1 MDASTVSDASKM
13 DEVHAN
19 PFYLRLNKNP
29 SLMLTSLV
37 PTKRDYNIT
46 GTQVTVNSQCSVSE
60 ELPVSFT
67 RDQYHK
73 ILALFQPPTSVNNSD
88 TLPQINTLPS
98 NLQVTKLRG
107 CKPTSTPMV
116 PSTKLTKQDGP
127 HLQDAFLYRQLI
139 GKLLYLTNTRPDI
152 CYSVQQL
159 SQFLDAP
166 TQTHLQAAHQILRY
180 LLKGILGQGIFYAAK
195 NSLHLKTFSD
205 SD

>member
-1 MDASTVSDASKM
+1 MLLASDNLDQIQSVKIFLHGTFKIKNLG
-13 DEVHAN
+13 EVKY
-19 PFYLRLNKNP
+19 FLGLEILRSSACINVCQHKYFLD
-29 SLMLTSLV
+29 LL
-37 PTKRDYNIT
+37 RDT
-46 GTQVTVNSQCSVSE
+46 GF
-60 ELPVSFT
+60 L
-67 RDQYHK
+67 
-73 ILALFQPPTSVNNSD
+73 
-88 TLPQINTLPS
+88 
-98 NLQVTKLRG
+98 G

-152 CYSVQQL
+152 CYSVQQF